1 MTRPKI
7 LAIDNDEQFL
17 EMMREVLENK
27 GFEVT
32 PAANLVA
39 ALKRMVMQPFDAL
52 ITELEMPLSE
62 DGFALVTAMR
72 HCQPKAMRIV
82 VSASSELEGAIAII
96 HKRVDEILV
105 KPFDFEYVVK
115 LILKRI
121 STN

>member
-7 LAIDNDEQFL
+7 LAVDNDEHFL

-27 GFEVT
+27 GFEVI
-32 PAANLVA
+32 PAASLVA
-39 ALKRMVMQPFDAL
+39 ALKRMVMEPLDAL
-52 ITELEMPLSE
+52 ITELEMPWPE

-82 VSASSELEGAIAII
+82 VSASPELEGAMAAI
-96 HKRVDEILV
+96 HNRVDEILV
-105 KPFDFEYVVK
+105 KPFDFEHVAE

-121 STN
+121 ATH